1 MMKRILSLV
10 LISVL
15 LVVSTSLPAAAFPR
29 ENHIDEGAKEK
40 YLKELYE
47 QYVYL
52 PHEQFL
58 MHLEEVYDHKMN
70 DGETDWS
77 IVCVYFEQLYPAAW
91 KAGVVGGRRVYA
103 PGEIYPFIYGFGLYD
118 AKSNRFIDFYD
129 YPDPFA
135 DYDYP
140 PDTFGKDNNAHDLFD
155 RYEDLYEVW
164 QSLDISISTPE
175 YYGNPH
181 LIGDA
186 NGDLEL
192 NIIDATHIQ
201 RYTADLI
208 SKYIIANDEAD
219 TDRDGSI
226 TILDATRIQRTLAN
240 LCDIDGNPCI

>member
-1 MMKRILSLV
+1 MSYVNGSNMLLYVGGKAIGHCTTHTCTMNSETKERAVKPAASVTSLV
-10 LISVL
+10 TGLY
-15 LVVSTSLPAAAFPR
+15 
-29 ENHIDEGAKEK
+29 KEK
-40 YLKELYE
+40 GITGLSISLSAEGLA
-47 QYVYL
+47 
-52 PHEQFL
+52 F
-58 MHLEEVYDHKMN
+58 N
-70 DGETDWS
+70 GETEGG
-77 IVCVYFEQLYPAAW
+77 YAALLAAW

-140 PDTFGKDNNAHDLFD
+140 PDTFGKDNNAHDMFD

>member
-1 MMKRILSLV
+1 MKKRILSLV

-77 IVCVYFEQLYPAAW
+77 IVCVYFEQLFPAAW

-118 AKSNRFIDFYD
+118 AKLDCFFDFYD
-129 YPDPFA
+129 NSTDL
-135 DYDYP
+135 
-140 PDTFGKDNNAHDLFD
+140 FGK
-155 RYEDLYEVW
+155 YEDLYEVW

-175 YYGNPH
+175 YYGVPH
-181 LIGDA
+181 IIGDA
-186 NGDLEL
+186 NGDLDL
-192 NIIDATHIQ
+192 SIIDATHIQ

-240 LCDIDGNPCI
+240 LCNIDGSPCI